1 MDSFQTGFKQM
12 DTANLSQAAR
22 AAIKS
27 AVPSALLPL
36 TLARSCVRAEAERS
50 GFVAAEFPGRV
61 VSDVDPERMLLKL
74 EVLSVLVPE
83 GGVLDLA
90 ARLRPQLER
99 HGCQVLVTATDAK
112 EFSYLFG
119 EGVLSG
125 ENNYDK
131 ESLIVFFQAKSPDA
145 LFWVRG
151 TNGDNYDLDT
161 GAILSRLK
169 DWSGRCELA
178 GLGAGFDWVELRFQS
193 LPINVEEFAEEVYD
207 FCPDTLDQGI
217 LLPLPENCETLDE
230 DEFQHMETIEDWMDD
245 SSDEQTTS
253 DLANFLRRE
262 SRLYLWW
269 D

>member
-1 MDSFQTGFKQM
+1 M

-36 TLARSCVRAEAERS
+36 TLARSYVRGEAERS
-50 GFVAAEFPGRV
+50 GFDADLFPGRV
-61 VSDVDPERMLLKL
+61 VSDVDPDRIVLKL

-83 GGVLDLA
+83 AGAMELVA
-90 ARLRPQLER
+90 SLRPQLQR
-99 HGCQVLVTATDAK
+99 HGCQALVTATDPK

-119 EGVLSG
+119 EGVLTG
-125 ENNYDK
+125 ETKYDK
-131 ESLIVFFQAKSPDA
+131 ESLIVFFQAESADA

-161 GAILSRLK
+161 AAILGRLK
-169 DWSGRCELA
+169 EWSRRCEFA
-178 GLGAGFDWVELRFQS
+178 IIGAGFDWVDLRFQS
-193 LPINVEEFAEEVYD
+193 LPINVDQFAEEVYD

-217 LLPLPENCETLDE
+217 LLPLPEAHETLDE
-230 DEFQHMETIEDWMDD
+230 SEFPTPGELNVQAMETIEDWMDNAM
-245 SSDEQTTS
+245 EKQTTQ
-253 DLANFLRRE
+253 DLANYLKRE
-262 SRLYLWW
+262 RRLYLWW